1 MATKVKLR
9 RKPITQGRYTL
20 YLDYY
25 PPIREPETMKMI
37 YKEYL
42 GIYIFQEP
50 QNEIQREYNEEMLLK
65 AEAIQAMRIQAVI
78 NEEFGFLDK
87 RKQKGDFLAY
97 FRSFLLKKDQKW
109 RIVYNHFEKFTNGRC
124 TFAEINVDL
133 CRKFRDYLLNAKQLK
148 LSKKKLERNSAAGY
162 FSTFRGLLKIAY
174 RDKMIRENV
183 NDFLEKI
190 EYKDV
195 KKEFLT
201 AEELGRLADTP
212 CEIPILKSASLFAC
226 LTGLRISDILQL
238 EWKHIVPASDGD
250 YCMRLRTEKTETETT
265 LPISNEALE
274 LCGERGAGK
283 VFKGLQRCM
292 IQHPLRKWL
301 NQAGIEKH
309 ITFHCFR
316 HTFATLQIALGTD
329 IFTVSKML
337 THKNVSTTQIYA
349 ELVNEKKRESANK
362 ISLKKL
368 LIKKNSSDS

>member
-9 RKPITQGRYTL
+9 RKPITQGRESL

-25 PPIREPETMKMI
+25 PPIREPETMNMI
-37 YKEYL
+37 HKEYL
-42 GIYIFQEP
+42 GIYVFKEP
-50 QNEIQREYNEEMLLK
+50 KNQIQREYNEDMLLK
-65 AEAIQAMRIQAVI
+65 AEAIQAMRIQSVI
-78 NEEFGFLDK
+78 NEEYGFLDK

-97 FRSFLLKKDQKW
+97 FRGFLIKKDPKW
-109 RIVYNHFEKFTNGRC
+109 KMVYTHFEKFTNGRC
-124 TFAEINVDL
+124 TFAEVNVDL
-133 CRKFRDYLLNAKQLK
+133 CRKFREYLLNANQLK
-148 LSKKKLERNSAAGY
+148 FPKKKLERNSAAGY
-162 FSTFRGLLKIAY
+162 YSTFRGLLKIAY

-212 CEIPILKSASLFAC
+212 CEIPVLKSASLFAC

-238 EWKHIVPASDGD
+238 EWRHIVPASDGG
-250 YCMRLRTEKTETETT
+250 YCMRIRTEKTETETT

-274 LCGERGAGK
+274 LCGKHGTGK
-283 VFKGLQRCM
+283 VFKGLQRSM
-292 IQHPLRKWL
+292 IQYPLKKWL
-301 NQAGIEKH
+301 KQAGIEKY

-362 ISLKKL
+362 ISLKK
-368 LIKKNSSDS
+368 ITSKNDD

>member
-9 RKPITQGRYTL
+9 RKPITQGRATL
-20 YLDYY
+20 FLDYY
-25 PPIREPETMKMI
+25 PPILDPETMKMI
-37 YKEYL
+37 HKEYL

-50 QNEIQREYNEEMLLK
+50 QNEIQREYNADMLLK

-97 FRSFLLKKDQKW
+97 FRSFLMKKDPKW
-109 RIVYNHFEKFTNGRC
+109 KMVYAHFEKFTKGKC
-124 TFAEINVDL
+124 TFGEVNVDL
-133 CRKFRDYLLNAKQLK
+133 CRKFREYLLNANQLK
-148 LSKKKLERNSAAGY
+148 FSKKKLERNSAAGY
-162 FSTFRGLLKIAY
+162 YSTFRGLLKIAY

-201 AEELGRLADTP
+201 AEELGRLAGAP
-212 CEIPILKSASLFAC
+212 CEIPVLKAASLFAC
-226 LTGLRISDILQL
+226 LTGLRISDILKL
-238 EWKHIVPASDGD
+238 DWKHIVPAQDGG

-265 LPISNEALE
+265 LPISDEALE
-274 LCGERGAGK
+274 LCGERSTGK
-283 VFKGLQRCM
+283 VFKGLERSM
-292 IQHPLRKWL
+292 IQHPLQKWL
-301 NQAGIEKH
+301 KSAGIEKH

-349 ELVNEKKRESANK
+349 ELVNEKKRESANR

-368 LIKKNSSDS
+368 VLKED